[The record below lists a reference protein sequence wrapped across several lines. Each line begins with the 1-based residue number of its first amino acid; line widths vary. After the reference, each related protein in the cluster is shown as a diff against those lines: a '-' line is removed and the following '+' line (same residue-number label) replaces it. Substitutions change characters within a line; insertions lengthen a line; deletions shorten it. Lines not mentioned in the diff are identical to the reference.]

1 VRRALPY
8 LYLALNLACA
18 LLVSLAA
25 LHVDS
30 VMRAEQ
36 RTAPDSVDGITF
48 FTDSILPVLL
58 ALFVNV
64 AWVAK
69 GVVGALRRRTY
80 RSFTWL
86 GVAVSIWSVLTLAT
100 RLVISR

>member
-1 VRRALPY
+1 MRRAAPY

-25 LHVDS
+25 LHVDW

-36 RTAPDSVDGITF
+36 RTDPDIGDSITF
-48 FTDSILPVLL
+48 LAESILPAFIALL
-58 ALFVNV
+58 VNV
-64 AWVAK
+64 AWVAN

-80 RSFTWL
+80 RSFSWL
-86 GVAVSIWSVLTLAT
+86 GVAVWIWSVLTIAT

>member
-1 VRRALPY
+1 MRRAVPY

-18 LLVSLAA
+18 LFVSLAA
-25 LHVDS
+25 LHVDW

-36 RTAPDSVDGITF
+36 RTDPEFG
-48 FTDSILPVLL
+48 DSIEFFADSIIP
-58 ALFVNV
+58 ALFALLVNV
-64 AWVAK
+64 AWVAN

-86 GVAVSIWSVLTLAT
+86 GVAVSIWSILTLAT